1 MNMQIDYETERELG
15 IDYETLA
22 VKVADK
28 VLEMEKCPYDAQV
41 NLVLTDNEEIER
53 VNTEFRD
60 IARPTDVL
68 SFPMIPFETP
78 AGYDI
83 VEEDES
89 YFDLDTDELLLGD
102 IMISVDK
109 VFAQAEEYG
118 HSVTREFCFLV
129 AHSMLHLLG
138 YDHMTPGEAAV
149 IVTVKTLNSYK
160 NIFIW
165 SNKKMNYRERLK
177 DKKRIVIKI
186 GSSSLTHSETGRLN
200 LRKLEVL
207 ARELSDLRNQGKD
220 VILVS
225 SGAIATGVAA
235 LGMHEKPT
243 ELKGKQA
250 CAAVGQARLMMIY
263 QKLFSEYNQLS
274 AQILMTKN
282 TMVNNVN
289 RKNAQNT
296 FNELLSLGVI
306 PIVNENDSIS
316 TYELQNLE
324 KFGDN
329 DTLSAMVAAL
339 VRADL
344 LILLSDID
352 GLFTDDPNTNPDAK
366 FIDVVEN
373 LDDNLLNMGKGT
385 SGSKV
390 GTGGM
395 ATKLTAAQ
403 IASAAGVDMVIA
415 NGADFHIIHKIT
427 EGRRYGT
434 LFVSQ
439 SKEEVYL
446 IDIIDRL
453 L

>member
-1 MNMQIDYETERELG
+1 
-15 IDYETLA
+15 
-22 VKVADK
+22 
-28 VLEMEKCPYDAQV
+28 
-41 NLVLTDNEEIER
+41 
-53 VNTEFRD
+53 
-60 IARPTDVL
+60 
-68 SFPMIPFETP
+68 
-78 AGYDI
+78 
-83 VEEDES
+83 
-89 YFDLDTDELLLGD
+89 
-102 IMISVDK
+102 
-109 VFAQAEEYG
+109 
-118 HSVTREFCFLV
+118 
-129 AHSMLHLLG
+129 
-138 YDHMTPGEAAV
+138 
-149 IVTVKTLNSYK
+149 
-160 NIFIW
+160 
-165 SNKKMNYRERLK
+165 MNYRERLK
-177 DKKRIVIKI
+177 NKKRIVIKI
-186 GSSSLTHSETGRLN
+186 GSSSLTHPETGRLN

-235 LGMHEKPT
+235 LGMKEKPT

-263 QKLFSEYNQLS
+263 QKLFSEYNQPS

-282 TMVNNVN
+282 TMVNNIN

-329 DTLSAMVAAL
+329 DT
-339 VRADL
+339 
-344 LILLSDID
+344 
-352 GLFTDDPNTNPDAK
+352 DDPNTNPNAK

-373 LDDNLLNMGKGT
+373 LDDKLLNMGKGT

-427 EGRRYGT
+427 EGRNYGT